1 MTRNATVQ
9 YTKNL
14 QLNDLN
20 TKQAVKIIV
29 TEKNS
34 RFESSSFNR
43 YCTLNNITKGQEIML
58 LKGLRHPNL
67 RRRLNS
73 TPVSNVCEARS
84 QRLPKASQSFACLI
98 SEDKLFHRTA
108 LLQALISHNWSGID
122 RPISRLSLPIL
133 SIARSRLR
141 DSRVR

>member
-43 YCTLNNITKGQEIML
+43 YCTLNNIAKGQEIML

-67 RRRLNS
+67 RRRRNL

-84 QRLPKASQSFACLI
+84 QRLPKASQSFCLSYI
-98 SEDKLFHRTA
+98 R
-108 LLQALISHNWSGID
+108 G
-122 RPISRLSLPIL
+122 
-133 SIARSRLR
+133 
-141 DSRVR
+141 